1 MRLRS
6 FRTRLLVAIFGCAAT
21 AIIAGGIFTYAM
33 ARHHLYH
40 QFDHFLGD
48 KLRFHRVSCVQEG
61 KRFRFKLPVTAWR
74 RIHDPQ
80 DPEYFQFRFLDG
92 RELFHSYSIPD
103 GAGGLPV
110 IGVGTRTPEAQDCI
124 LPNGNPGRAL
134 GVTFVPSER
143 EAGDPEVEIN
153 LVVAHQRG
161 ELIAALVRLRKL
173 IYICGTVAA
182 LLLLGATLFIVRQ
195 LLRPLASLT
204 DQIGDA
210 PLGDEDGAF
219 TLTDPPKEL
228 EPVVDRLNAL
238 MARVRDALENERQ
251 FTSNAAH
258 ELRNPLAGLRS
269 QVELALASDRDPERD
284 EDTLVNVLEVQ
295 RQMEGAVENLLAL
308 ARLDSGREAFSTALV
323 DFNALA
329 RRAWKPYFDR
339 ASERNLRLRWD
350 AQNGLPEFQS
360 SPRLIEIL
368 AANLFDNA
376 TTYAPEGSGIHV
388 HIDGQAGDLHFSVTN
403 ENPGIS
409 ASEADEFFQRF
420 HRGRQ
425 TTTGSRQ
432 HAGIGLSLCRKIAET
447 LGGSIRASA
456 DDQSIEIS
464 VRLPISPQKNSEE
477 KI

>member
-1 MRLRS
+1 M
-6 FRTRLLVAIFGCAAT
+6 
-21 AIIAGGIFTYAM
+21 
-33 ARHHLYH
+33 
-40 QFDHFLGD
+40 
-48 KLRFHRVSCVQEG
+48 
-61 KRFRFKLPVTAWR
+61 
-74 RIHDPQ
+74 
-80 DPEYFQFRFLDG
+80 
-92 RELFHSYSIPD
+92 
-103 GAGGLPV
+103 
-110 IGVGTRTPEAQDCI
+110 
-124 LPNGNPGRAL
+124 
-134 GVTFVPSER
+134 
-143 EAGDPEVEIN
+143 EIN

-161 ELIAALVRLRKL
+161 ELIAALARLRKL
-173 IYICGTVAA
+173 IYICGTAAA
-182 LLLLGATLFIVRQ
+182 LLLLGATFFIVRQ

-210 PLGDEDGAF
+210 PLGEEDGAF
-219 TLTDPPKEL
+219 TLTDPPEEL

-269 QVELALASDRDPERD
+269 QVELALAGDRDPERD

-350 AQNGLPEFQS
+350 ARERATRVPV
-360 SPRLIEIL
+360 L
-368 AANLFDNA
+368 AAPDRDPRCQPVRQRHDLRTGGERNRRPHRRA
-376 TTYAPEGSGIHV
+376 SRGSPLLGH
-388 HIDGQAGDLHFSVTN
+388 QR
-403 ENPGIS
+403 EPGIS
-409 ASEADEFFQRF
+409 ADEADELFQRF

-456 DDQSIEIS
+456 DDQTIEIS
-464 VRLPISPQKNSEE
+464 VRLPISPRKNSQE